1 MVRHL
6 SPMISFQKVL
16 SFATLLLTCIVSWA
30 VDFDHAHKDWDR
42 VLKKHVL
49 GSNVDYASLAKDT
62 QLLDRYLTQLDAVPR
77 AVVDAWT
84 RDKQLAF
91 WINAYNAFTLRVIL
105 DYYPIKTWTFKGL
118 VVPWNSIIQIPGVWK
133 KIKWEVAG
141 QSLTL
146 DHIEHGLIRPTFN
159 EPRIHFAIVC
169 ASIGCPSLRAE
180 AITFDKLEDQ
190 LEGQTRTYLS
200 NTSKGVLLDYEN
212 GRVCV
217 SKLFKWFNEDFDV
230 EAPSGF
236 QLKNQTKKERN
247 ALNFIARY
255 LKDPRAWK
263 FLQSPDTDFDYLS
276 YDWSLNELPQNHD
289 AAS

>member
-1 MVRHL
+1 
-6 SPMISFQKVL
+6 MISFQKVL
-16 SFATLLLTCIVSWA
+16 SFATLLLTCSVSWA

-190 LEGQTRTYLS
+190 LEG
-200 NTSKGVLLDYEN
+200 
-212 GRVCV
+212 
-217 SKLFKWFNEDFDV
+217 
-230 EAPSGF
+230 
-236 QLKNQTKKERN
+236 
-247 ALNFIARY
+247 
-255 LKDPRAWK
+255 
-263 FLQSPDTDFDYLS
+263 
-276 YDWSLNELPQNHD
+276 
-289 AAS
+289 